1 MFDLTKAIMFNIDK
15 LVGRLK
21 DEEELLLVLKKKF
34 TKKELKV
41 FIAMEKE
48 TPISDI
54 AKEIHT
60 EEDRVKEIYKAAK
73 KKLNQEKI
81 KKELVNLS

>member
-1 MFDLTKAIMFNIDK
+1 MFDITKAITLNIDK

-21 DEEELLLVLKKKF
+21 DEEELLQVLKLKF

-41 FIAMEKE
+41 FIAMAEE
-48 TPISDI
+48 MSISDI

-60 EEDRVKEIYKAAK
+60 DEDRVKEIYKAAK

-81 KKELVNLS
+81 KKELVTFS

>member
-1 MFDLTKAIMFNIDK
+1 MFNLTKSVLFNIDK
-15 LVGRLK
+15 LVGSLK
-21 DEEELLLVLKKKF
+21 SEEQLTEILKKKF
-34 TKKELKV
+34 TKKEYKV
-41 FIAMEKE
+41 FVAMESE
-48 TPISDI
+48 VAVSDI

-81 KKELVNLS
+81 KKELVTFK